1 MKINWKNSI
10 SVRINSGMIGI
21 LISLFILTALS
32 IWMNKK
38 FNDLTYRVSAQ
49 HLPELSN
56 SSDLHLAIKNIH
68 RKINSLTHSESK
80 IANRIIVRD
89 LIDELYQVSVVIG
102 KLFNDEYSKTLRLM
116 SKELLPIINSYS
128 LEVDKFLFK
137 KNELRRKI
145 MLLDKLYIVQLEKH
159 EIKEHVHNG
168 ILNKLYISA
177 RSLPDLPTTFKFKE
191 AQKKI
196 KSLIKELKANSFSG
210 SGLYNV
216 IENPSDGIIALL
228 NSQYDIKLRLSVL
241 NTQTKVIVEQ
251 LNSISFEKVTE
262 LKKLVEASTLELH
275 NTSSQLNT
283 ICLVIVLFTTLFT
296 VALMYFFHQSISKRL
311 MVIAKSIGAKE
322 DQQQLIQESKGSS
335 EISIIAKSI
344 VKYISRH
351 EQQSKEIQANNKQ
364 LMMIIDNSNQAVII
378 YCEDQIVYC
387 NAYCNQV
394 LDLNAETNTDI
405 VSQSLLMAINTM
417 TYKDRLKVGPFYFR
431 FFATEIDWNGKS
443 STLALLID
451 ITNEVKKEDQL
462 IKTLEVVKDESLTDT
477 LTGLHNRRKLELFIE
492 QDTALA
498 YSLII
503 ADIDWFKAFNDYY
516 GHAEGD
522 LCITKVAMA
531 IKGCLRTEDDL
542 AIRYGGEEFVIL
554 LVGSTMQQAE
564 LVADRIQSIIL
575 KFDIKHEK
583 SVFNQLSLSLGIAHS
598 SELDD
603 GNWNELFDMADNR
616 LYQAKSNGRARV
628 VSSDHKNALQN
639 GRMN

>member
-1 MKINWKNSI
+1 
-10 SVRINSGMIGI
+10 MIGI
-21 LISLFILTALS
+21 LIALFILTALS

-38 FNDLTYRVSAQ
+38 FNDLTFRVAEQ

-56 SSDLHLAIKNIH
+56 SSNLHLAIKNIH
-68 RKINSLTHSESK
+68 RKINALTHSESK

-89 LIDELYQVSVVIG
+89 LVDELYRVSAVID
-102 KLFNDEYSKTLRLM
+102 KLFNDEYSQTLRLM
-116 SKELLPIINSYS
+116 SRELQPIINSYS
-128 LEVDKFLFK
+128 LEVDNFLFK
-137 KNELRRKI
+137 KSELRRKI
-145 MLLDKLYIVQLEKH
+145 TLLDKLYIVQLEKH
-159 EIKEHVHNG
+159 EIKEHTHNNS
-168 ILNKLYISA
+168 LNKLYISA
-177 RSLPDLPTTFKFKE
+177 RSLPDVPTTFKFKE
-191 AQKKI
+191 AQRKINLLITELKI
-196 KSLIKELKANSFSG
+196 KSFSG

-216 IENPSDGIIALL
+216 IEDPSDGIIALL
-228 NSQYDIKLRLSVL
+228 NSQHNIKLKLSVL
-241 NTQTKVIVEQ
+241 NTQTQVIVEQ

-262 LKKLVEASTLELH
+262 LKKLVAAGTLQLH
-275 NTSSQLNT
+275 DTSSQLNT
-283 ICLVIVLFTTLFT
+283 LFLMIVVFTTLFT
-296 VALMYFFHQSISKRL
+296 ISLMYFFHQSISKRL

-351 EQQSKEIQANNKQ
+351 ERQSREIQANNKQ

-477 LTGLHNRRKLELFIE
+477 LTGLYNRRRLELFIK
-492 QDTALA
+492 QDTTDE

-531 IKGCLRTEDDL
+531 IKECLRTEDDL
-542 AIRYGGEEFVIL
+542 AIRYGGEEFVVL
-554 LVGSTMQQAE
+554 LVNSTMRQAE
-564 LVADRIQSIIL
+564 LVAKRIQSIIL

-583 SVFNQLSLSLGIAHS
+583 SVFDHLSLSLGIAHS
-598 SELDD
+598 SELDN
-603 GNWNELFDMADNR
+603 GNWNELFDLADNR
-616 LYQAKSNGRARV
+616 LYQAKSSGRARV
-628 VSSDHKNALQN
+628 VSSDDNSVLKN
-639 GRMN
+639 GRIN